1 MQMNANIHEYAL
13 FYSCSTCCALKL
25 WPISVAPSR
34 YSQQNYIVLICF
46 DSHVIM
52 TVGGAIKLWQII
64 IIAYNRNAI
73 SVAYKHY
80 ECVCLFLYAWMVTQS
95 KRYIL
100 CTVSVW
106 VILCSIVLVQCSF
119 PVLSH
124 YLSHYCIYCL
134 FILPVLFSS
143 LSCS

>member
-1 MQMNANIHEYAL
+1 MINNGAQ
-13 FYSCSTCCALKL
+13 
-25 WPISVAPSR
+25 
-34 YSQQNYIVLICF
+34 VLILIH
-46 DSHVIM
+46 SLNNYLINSNRLQWKGLL

-73 SVAYKHY
+73 SIAYKHY

-106 VILCSIVLVQCSF
+106 VILCFIVLVQCSF